1 MSTSYRAARTSRAS
15 LRRSSL
21 AAGFLAALHASGA
34 SHAAQEETVLAPV
47 TVSAA
52 EEGGLG
58 LKQAATTGSRLRL
71 TPLETPASVDILPG
85 ETVRARGDA
94 TLIEAAARAPGITQS
109 GTSGGGALAARGF
122 AGNTSVMRLY
132 DGTRMYVSGG
142 TVSFPF
148 DPWMAER
155 MEVLRGPASV
165 LYGEGA
171 IGGAINTIP
180 KKPQRG
186 EIAHEAWVAYGSD
199 DTWRTAYGSGG
210 AVDERWSYRFD
221 VSRNR
226 SDGYVDRGGSDTLAA
241 AAAVRLDVS
250 PAFNLTLSHDYGR
263 LQPMRYF
270 GVPLI
275 NGKLDSRL
283 RETNYNVA
291 DARLQFR
298 DNWTRLDLEWQAAE
312 GVVVRNQLY
321 RLNSRR
327 DWRNAESYRYNA
339 NGSITRS
346 SFLLIGYEL
355 EQVGNR
361 LDSTWQGSVL
371 GLPNELVLG
380 FDVNRLRY
388 YRDRNNGAA
397 AETLDAFAFDPGNFP
412 TKMTN
417 AELFKTNTRTLSL
430 FMEDKLKL
438 APRWSLVGGLRWDRI
453 DVDRTG
459 LRNASGPDFEKTFTH
474 ASGRLGAV
482 FAVTP
487 ELSLYGQYA
496 TAADPL
502 TGVVNTTAQQS
513 QFDMSTGKQAELGVK
528 QRFDGGRGEWS
539 LATYW
544 IRKEKL
550 LVRDAA
556 DPNVYQ
562 QVGAQSSRGVELAL
576 AYAVTRSLRIDAN
589 GTVLNARYDD
599 FNEAVGSAVVSRS
612 GRTPSGVPERA
623 ANLWLE
629 WDFMRQWQAGL
640 GARYVGPR
648 YVDNGNAAKVAAYTV
663 VDATLS
669 WQLRRDLRL
678 SLFGYNLFDR
688 DYAQTTYSGNNQ
700 WVLGR
705 PRSVEVAAHF
715 TF

>member
-34 SHAAQEETVLAPV
+34 SHAAQEEIVLAPV

-85 ETVRARGDA
+85 ETIRARGDA

-186 EIAHEAWVAYGSD
+186 EIAHEARVAYGSD

-250 PAFNLTLSHDYGR
+250 PVFNLTLSHDYGR

-275 NGKLDSRL
+275 NGK
-283 RETNYNVA
+283 
-291 DARLQFR
+291 
-298 DNWTRLDLEWQAAE
+298 
-312 GVVVRNQLY
+312 
-321 RLNSRR
+321 
-327 DWRNAESYRYNA
+327 
-339 NGSITRS
+339 
-346 SFLLIGYEL
+346 
-355 EQVGNR
+355 
-361 LDSTWQGSVL
+361 
-371 GLPNELVLG
+371 
-380 FDVNRLRY
+380 
-388 YRDRNNGAA
+388 
-397 AETLDAFAFDPGNFP
+397 
-412 TKMTN
+412 
-417 AELFKTNTRTLSL
+417 
-430 FMEDKLKL
+430 
-438 APRWSLVGGLRWDRI
+438 
-453 DVDRTG
+453 
-459 LRNASGPDFEKTFTH
+459 
-474 ASGRLGAV
+474 
-482 FAVTP
+482 
-487 ELSLYGQYA
+487 
-496 TAADPL
+496 
-502 TGVVNTTAQQS
+502 
-513 QFDMSTGKQAELGVK
+513 
-528 QRFDGGRGEWS
+528 
-539 LATYW
+539 
-544 IRKEKL
+544 
-550 LVRDAA
+550 
-556 DPNVYQ
+556 
-562 QVGAQSSRGVELAL
+562 
-576 AYAVTRSLRIDAN
+576 
-589 GTVLNARYDD
+589 
-599 FNEAVGSAVVSRS
+599 
-612 GRTPSGVPERA
+612 
-623 ANLWLE
+623 
-629 WDFMRQWQAGL
+629 
-640 GARYVGPR
+640 
-648 YVDNGNAAKVAAYTV
+648 
-663 VDATLS
+663 
-669 WQLRRDLRL
+669 
-678 SLFGYNLFDR
+678 
-688 DYAQTTYSGNNQ
+688 
-700 WVLGR
+700 
-705 PRSVEVAAHF
+705 
-715 TF
+715 

>member
-1 MSTSYRAARTSRAS
+1 MGRSYRAARAS
-15 LRRSSL
+15 FCHSGF
-21 AAGFLAALHASGA
+21 AAGFLAALCSAGQSQ
-34 SHAAQEETVLAPV
+34 AAPEEVVLSPV
-47 TVSAA
+47 TVSAQ
-52 EEGGLG
+52 EERASLG
-58 LKQAATTGSRLRL
+58 LNQPATTGSRLRL

-85 ETVRARGDA
+85 ETIRARGDA
-94 TLIEAAARAPGITQS
+94 SLIEAAARAPGITQS

-186 EIAHEAWVAYGSD
+186 AITHEARVAYGSD

-210 AVDERWSYRFD
+210 AVDEHWSYRFD
-221 VSRNR
+221 ISRNH
-226 SDGYVDRGGSDTLAA
+226 SDGYVDRGESDTRAVAA
-241 AAAVRLDVS
+241 ALRLDVS
-250 PAFNLTLSHDYGR
+250 PAFNLTLSHDYGQ
-263 LQPMRYF
+263 LEPMRYF

-275 NGKLDSRL
+275 NGEFDSRL

-291 DARLQFR
+291 DARLRFR
-298 DNWTRLDLEWQAAE
+298 DNWTRLDLDWQAAD

-321 RLNSRR
+321 RLHSRR
-327 DWRNAESYRYNA
+327 DWRNAENYRYNS
-339 NGSITRS
+339 NGTITRS
-346 SFLLIGYEL
+346 SFLLIGYAL

-361 LDSTWQGSVL
+361 LDATWQGSVL
-371 GLPNELVLG
+371 GLSNELVLG

-388 YRDRNNGAA
+388 HRDHNNGAA
-397 AETLDAFAFDPGNFP
+397 AEVLDAFSFDPGNYP

-417 AELFKTNTRTLSL
+417 GELFRTRTDTLSL

-438 APRWSLVGGLRWDRI
+438 SERWSLVGGLRWDRI
-453 DVDRTG
+453 DVDRSG

-474 ASGRLGAV
+474 TSGRLGAV

-487 ELSLYGQYA
+487 ELSFYGQYA

-513 QFDMSTGKQAELGVK
+513 QFDLSTGEQAELGVK
-528 QRFDGGRGEWS
+528 QRFAGGRGEWS
-539 LATYW
+539 LAAYW
-544 IRKEKL
+544 VRKEKL
-550 LVRDAA
+550 LVRDAD

-576 AYAVTRSLRIDAN
+576 AYALSPSLRLDVN
-589 GTVLNARYDD
+589 GTVLDARYDD
-599 FNEAVGSAVVSRS
+599 FNEMMSGAVVSRT

-629 WDFMRQWQAGL
+629 WDFMPQWQAGL

-648 YVDNGNAAKVAAYTV
+648 YVDNSNKAKIDAYTV

-678 SLFGYNLFDR
+678 SVFGYNLFDR

-705 PRSVEVAAHF
+705 PRSVEVAANF